1 MIQNHLQNYQH
12 NTDSLVEHLLYFCH
26 TKPNDFNSNQL
37 NLLQIYHREK
47 KQATNPELYE
57 RKINALLNRMNM
69 KKIIDYIRE
78 NNANSTNKATDRMF
92 TVSGDTSSF

>member
-1 MIQNHLQNYQH
+1 MIQPNPKYD
-12 NTDSLVEHLLYFCH
+12 TDFLVEHLLYFCH

-57 RKINALLNRMNM
+57 RKINALLNRMDM
-69 KKIIDYIRE
+69 KKIINYVRE
-78 NNANSTNKATDRMF
+78 NSLKSSNTTYDRMF
-92 TVSGDTSSF
+92 HISGDTSS